1 MKKQEK
7 NCSKDRRSRYT
18 QMVIRETLLAAMRQK
33 PFSKITVT
41 EICRQSE
48 INRGTFY
55 LHYYDLDDVLD
66 DIIGDI
72 LQDTTHV
79 MDQVLCPMK
88 NRCTYP
94 FCQKIRENR
103 DFQILFFDDVASA
116 KLLEKLCELSK
127 ENFITALMRNSLL
140 SYEEAEALLYFQM
153 NGCLA
158 INKKMLKNKCTDW
171 REIQQA
177 VDHFIRAGL
186 ESFLICDGRQTVSGK
201 GPGPSGTPETL

>member
-7 NCSKDRRSRYT
+7 NGSKDRRSRYT
-18 QMVIRETLLAAMRQK
+18 QKVIRETLLAAMRQK

-41 EICRQSE
+41 EICRQSD

-88 NRCTYP
+88 SRCTYP

-127 ENFITALMRNSLL
+127 ESFITALMRNSLL
-140 SYEEAEALLYFQM
+140 SYEEAEAILYFQM

-158 INKKMLKNKCTDW
+158 INKQMLKNSCQDW
-171 REIQQA
+171 EKIQRA
-177 VDHFIRAGL
+177 IDHFIKSGL
-186 ESFLICDGRQTVSGK
+186 ESFLVQDERRESSS
-201 GPGPSGTPETL
+201 PSAFAT

>member
-1 MKKQEK
+1 MKNKTK
-7 NCSKDRRSRYT
+7 VIDRRTRYT
-18 QMVIRETLLAAMRQK
+18 QQTIKDSFLSLLKEK

-41 EICRQSE
+41 EVCRMSE

-55 LHYYDLDDVLD
+55 LHYYDIDDVLD
-66 DIIGDI
+66 SLLEDVIT
-72 LQDTTHV
+72 DTASVLDH
-79 MDQVLCPMK
+79 VLCSEK
-88 NRCTYP
+88 IGCTFP
-94 FCQKIRENR
+94 FCQKVQEDTRL
-103 DFQILFFDDVASA
+103 QVLFFDDVASSC
-116 KLLEKLCELSK
+116 LLEKLCELSK
-127 ENFITALMRNSLL
+127 EEFITHLMQNSLL
-140 SYEEAEALLYFQM
+140 TFEQAEAVLYFQM

-158 INKKMLKNKCTDW
+158 IDKKMLKNKYTDW

>member
-1 MKKQEK
+1 MKNKT
-7 NCSKDRRSRYT
+7 NVIDRRTRYT
-18 QMVIRETLLAAMRQK
+18 QQTIKDSFLSLLKEK

-41 EICRQSE
+41 EVCRMSE

-55 LHYYDLDDVLD
+55 LHYYDIDDVLD
-66 DIIGDI
+66 SLLEDVFT
-72 LQDTTHV
+72 DTARVLDH
-79 MDQVLCPMK
+79 VLCSEK
-88 NRCTYP
+88 IGCTFP
-94 FCQKIRENR
+94 FCQKVQEDTRL
-103 DFQILFFDDVASA
+103 QVLFFDDVASSR
-116 KLLEKLCELSK
+116 LLEKLCELSK
-127 ENFITALMRNSLL
+127 EEFITHLMQNSLL
-140 SYEEAEALLYFQM
+140 TFEQAEAVLYFQM

-158 INKKMLKNKCTDW
+158 INKKMLKNKYTDW

>member
-1 MKKQEK
+1 MKNKT
-7 NCSKDRRSRYT
+7 NVIDRRTRYT
-18 QMVIRETLLAAMRQK
+18 RQTIKDSFLSLLKEK

-41 EICRQSE
+41 EVCRMSE

-55 LHYYDLDDVLD
+55 LHYYDIDDVLD
-66 DIIGDI
+66 SLLEDVFT
-72 LQDTTHV
+72 DTARVLDH
-79 MDQVLCPMK
+79 VLCSEK
-88 NRCTYP
+88 IGCTFP
-94 FCQKIRENR
+94 FCQKVQEDTRL
-103 DFQILFFDDVASA
+103 QVLFFDDVASSC
-116 KLLEKLCELSK
+116 LLEKLCELSK
-127 ENFITALMRNSLL
+127 EEFITHLMQNSLL
-140 SYEEAEALLYFQM
+140 TFEQAEAVLYFQM

-158 INKKMLKNKCTDW
+158 INKKMLKNKYTDW